1 MRSLLALSLVFGLA
15 ACDDGAEDTCGG
27 ASAEPFPAA
36 LNFGAVKRA
45 GQGDPL
51 TDTVPAR
58 RTVLVRN
65 GCTAALTVEQV
76 CLVGDARGTFELE
89 GPSPASAARG
99 EEVAVRVTYDA
110 DMPAERV
117 DGERPADVAALVIVS
132 NAPDSP
138 LVVPVCARLVGDGED
153 AEPFDCPAPPE
164 LPDPPCGG

>member
-1 MRSLLALSLVFGLA
+1 MRLVLIVGLGLALV
-15 ACDDGAEDTCGG
+15 ACDDGGEDTCGG

-36 LNFGAVKRA
+36 LNFGEVKRA

-65 GCTAALTVEQV
+65 GCSAALSVEQV
-76 CLVGDARGTFELE
+76 CLVGDARGAFELE
-89 GPSPASAARG
+89 GPTPMSAARG
-99 EEVAVRVTYDA
+99 EEIAVRVTYDA

-132 NAPDSP
+132 NAADSP
-138 LVVPVCARLVGDGED
+138 LVVPVCARLVGDGETPE
-153 AEPFDCPAPPE
+153 AFDCPAAPE